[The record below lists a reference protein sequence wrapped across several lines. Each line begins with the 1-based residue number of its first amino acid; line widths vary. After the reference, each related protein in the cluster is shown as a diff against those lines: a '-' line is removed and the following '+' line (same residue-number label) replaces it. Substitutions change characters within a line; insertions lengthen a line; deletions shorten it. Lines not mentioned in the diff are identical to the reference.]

1 MAETQKVVA
10 ILISPYYIMYSFK
23 YCDVKFA
30 HRVYKEAHEYR
41 SPSVVPL
48 NANCNR
54 KTARQEANLAFC
66 SNYINSN
73 KLKIHF
79 LNSSNTGHVGS
90 YKKNKMRA
98 GFCGL
103 VFSPAH
109 VQIVFHERFQIYTVR
124 VDAQKRFEN
133 DYVWTR

>member
-10 ILISPYYIMYSFK
+10 ILISLICLHYIMYSFK
-23 YCDVKFA
+23 YYDAKFA

-41 SPSVVPL
+41 SPSVVTL

-66 SNYINSN
+66 SNYIKSN

-79 LNSSNTGHVGS
+79 LNSSNTGHV
-90 YKKNKMRA
+90 
-98 GFCGL
+98 
-103 VFSPAH
+103 
-109 VQIVFHERFQIYTVR
+109 
-124 VDAQKRFEN
+124 
-133 DYVWTR
+133 